1 MLLASRVPGG
11 LLQSLLMS
19 RALNCCRATWWKSN
33 RALWRGTLA
42 LAPSLRVIGLT
53 PNQRCLAA
61 GSTLHTIVPLCQLW
75 TQPVEAYCATLRELL
90 VPNGRLVIVAVEFDT
105 EAACDAAH
113 NGLGPHSLSE
123 QELRNLFPAFIV
135 TVLEEEWVQTTG
147 MYRRLQAP
155 GLHTVLQRVYL
166 LQQDPEQAFLLSS

>member
-1 MLLASRVPGG
+1 MRGNNQDPASR
-11 LLQSLLMS
+11 
-19 RALNCCRATWWKSN
+19 
-33 RALWRGTLA
+33 
-42 LAPSLRVIGLT
+42 
-53 PNQRCLAA
+53 
-61 GSTLHTIVPLCQLW
+61 
-75 TQPVEAYCATLRELL
+75 EAYCATLRELL